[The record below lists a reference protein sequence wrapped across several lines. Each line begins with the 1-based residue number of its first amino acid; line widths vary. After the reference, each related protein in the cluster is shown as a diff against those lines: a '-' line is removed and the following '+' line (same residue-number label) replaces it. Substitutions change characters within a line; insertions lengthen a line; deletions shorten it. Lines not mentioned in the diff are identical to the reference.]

1 MKIEIETETWPES
14 AAWPE
19 PGPANATP
27 STGGRWRQIQVV
39 LFEHDAGTEQVPG
52 GGRQNA

>member
-1 MKIEIETETWPES
+1 MKIETETWPES

-27 STGGRWRQIQVV
+27 AAAGRWHLIQVV
-39 LFEHDAGTEQVPG
+39 LSARDADTEHLMNGRGQDA
-52 GGRQNA
+52 